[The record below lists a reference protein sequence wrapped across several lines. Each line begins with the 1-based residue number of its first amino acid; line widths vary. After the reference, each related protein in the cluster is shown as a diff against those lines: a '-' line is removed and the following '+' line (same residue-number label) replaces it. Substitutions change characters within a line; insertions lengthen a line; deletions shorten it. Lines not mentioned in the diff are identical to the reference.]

1 MNVSTKSRIQMVSA
15 SCALLYVALVVI
27 GWIIVAGFFP
37 LHLPSATAADI
48 APIFQTDHIRI
59 AIGMIMVMFAALA
72 AIPYSSVIAHYVAR
86 IEGGASVLTYMVL
99 LGGAGLMVL
108 TFYPAIWWLVAAFR
122 PERAPDLIYLMNDM
136 SWLQFIGGVSMYDA
150 MPLAMIIATLCDT
163 SPVPVFPRWFAW
175 YNLWTMVVV
184 FPDMLL
190 FFFHTGPFAWNGL
203 FGFWVPLS
211 GFGSWFFVTYYVL
224 RKAILRDRNNGV
236 A

>member
-15 SCALLYVALVVI
+15 MCAPLYVALGVG
-27 GWIIVAGFFP
+27 GWLFIAGFFP
-37 LHLPSATAADI
+37 LHLPAAGPADI
-48 APIFQTDHIRI
+48 ATFFQGDTNHIR
-59 AIGMIMVMFAALA
+59 AGMIMVMFAALA
-72 AIPYSSVIAHYVAR
+72 AIPYTSVIAHYVAR
-86 IEGGASVLTYMVL
+86 IESGASVLTYMVL

-136 SWLQFIGGVSMYDA
+136 AWLQFIGGVSMYDA
-150 MPLAMIIATLCDT
+150 MPLAMIIATLCDN
-163 SPVPVFPRWFAW
+163 SPTPVFPRWFAW

-203 FGFWVPLS
+203 FGFWLPLS
-211 GFGSWFFVTYYVL
+211 GFGSWLCAT
-224 RKAILRDRNNGV
+224 RRM
-236 A
+236 

>member
-1 MNVSTKSRIQMVSA
+1 MFGAT
-15 SCALLYVALVVI
+15 CGLLYVFLVVV
-27 GWIIVAGFFP
+27 GWILIAGFFP
-37 LHLPSATAADI
+37 LHLPAATAAEI
-48 APIFQTDHIRI
+48 APFFQNDHVRI
-59 AIGMIMVMFAALA
+59 SAGMIVVMFAALA
-72 AIPYSSVIAHYVAR
+72 AIPYSAVIGHYIAK
-86 IEGGASVLTYMVL
+86 IEGGPSVLTYMLL

-122 PERAPDLIYLMNDM
+122 PDRPVDLIYLMNDM

-150 MPLAMIIATLCDT
+150 MPLAMIIAAFYDK
-163 SPVPVFPRWFAW
+163 SPNPVFPRWFGF

-203 FGFWVPLS
+203 FGFWLPLS

-224 RKAILRDRNNGV
+224 RKAILRERQGGV